1 MLAAGLRLA
10 SDFGINPYVDGR
22 SVLGPAPNH
31 PGLFFALG
39 GDAGYTLG
47 PLVARLAADA
57 VLGRDGEVAIGD
69 YSVERFA

>member
-1 MLAAGLRLA
+1 MLG
-10 SDFGINPYVDGR
+10 S
-22 SVLGPAPNH
+22 APGH

-57 VLGRDGEVAIGD
+57 VLGRESEVAIGD